1 MIITKKILADKISDY
16 LNQKTSLS
24 ELVDWSENSLMDA
37 EFEDEN
43 FDLIK
48 NIISRLG
55 LADVKEFCLSTE
67 DYENYLK
74 SLGKKDFINIWNYS
88 LTILKS
94 NLF

>member
-74 SLGKKDFINIWNYS
+74 SLGKKDFINI
-88 LTILKS
+88 
-94 NLF
+94 